1 MARRKSTDPVRA
13 QANQSQLQAI
23 IAKNGY
29 TQLQVSQI
37 LEVRTGRPCR
47 LRTVQAWLANPD
59 LPSARACPDWAIN
72 TLNLRDDEK
81 KRPGETGALG

>member
-1 MARRKSTDPVRA
+1 MERRKSTDPARA
-13 QANQSQLQAI
+13 MDNQIQLQAI

-37 LEVRTGRPCR
+37 LESRTGRPCS

-59 LPSARACPDWAIN
+59 LPSARTCQDWVI
-72 TLNLRDDEK
+72 R
-81 KRPGETGALG
+81 ALTRKER

>member
-1 MARRKSTDPVRA
+1 MERRKSTDPVRA
-13 QANQSQLQAI
+13 QANQTQLQAI
-23 IAKNGY
+23 IVKHGY

-37 LEVRTGRPCR
+37 LEARTGRPCS

-72 TLNLRDDEK
+72 ALNLQNSKK
-81 KRPGETGALG
+81 KRSGGTGAFG